1 MKIQNIIKIISAII
15 SVLAAFFLLRIIGTG
30 DDDIKMAATMG
41 EFSAVSPLV
50 ELARIVIFITIA
62 TTLIFSLLGL
72 FSDRAKLKKAAISV
86 GLFLCV
92 IGISYVLSEG
102 VETPLKDGEVL
113 SASGSRW
120 VGTGIRTF
128 YILAVIAVSLMIFS
142 GVTKIIKK

>member
-72 FSDRAKLKKAAISV
+72 FSDGAKLKKAAISV